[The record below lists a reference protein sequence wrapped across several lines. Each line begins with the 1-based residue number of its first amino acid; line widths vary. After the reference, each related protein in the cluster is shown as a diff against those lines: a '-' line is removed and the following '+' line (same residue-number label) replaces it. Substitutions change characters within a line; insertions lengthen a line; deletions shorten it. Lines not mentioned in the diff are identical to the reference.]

1 LVIVEGKD
9 HPIGHQERIYSQ
21 NGRPLIAVRKRMVTH
36 QGVKQRRGFVSQRGI
51 ELDSTKRLKRPVD
64 SGID

>member
-9 HPIGHQERIYSQ
+9 HPIGHQKRIYSQ
-21 NGRPLIAVRKRMVTH
+21 NGRPLIAVHKQMVTH
-36 QGVKQRRGFVSQRGI
+36 QGVKQRRRFVSQRGI

-64 SGID
+64 SGIY